1 MSIVVQRFEEHHVDA
16 VKAFNA
22 RIAAKVEELE
32 ARLGGAAHS
41 RLPESIVPTWLPP
54 VEGSA
59 LREEHFVAV
68 EGDEVRG
75 GYTLKFQDFS
85 CRGETRTMA
94 GWHEPVSE
102 GIIDKK
108 YGAVG
113 MILLRGA
120 MKTEPHLYCTA
131 MGGIDTVLPRFLK
144 AMQWKLALSSFHF
157 YIHRPYRFFRGLRHL
172 RRDPVKAL
180 ALDAAAFLGVAWAG
194 VRTMQAWRRRRRAS
208 GRWTVESSFGDWAD
222 EVWERSRGRYSVVAV
237 RSADVLRRLFPNP
250 DRRFGPDIGPCY
262 VVLRVE
268 AGGATVGWAL
278 VMRSQM
284 RNNPYFG
291 DLRVGAIVDC
301 LAAPEDAPA
310 VIAAANEYLEAE
322 DVDLTYTNQFS
333 RDWQDALRDTG
344 YLRGPSNYGLAL
356 APASAAPL
364 EPLWEVLPSIHIT
377 RGDGEGPVHR
387 RTMVTETPLPPTVG
401 GTRREERVAAP

>member
-1 MSIVVQRFEEHHVDA
+1 MSIAVQRFEERHIDA

-22 RIAAKVEELE
+22 RIAAKVDELE
-32 ARLGGAAHS
+32 TRLGGAAHS
-41 RLPESIVPTWLPP
+41 RLPESVVPSWLPP

-59 LREEHFVAV
+59 LREERFVAV

-75 GYTLKFQDFS
+75 GYTLKFQEFR
-85 CRGETRTMA
+85 CRGEMRTMA

-113 MILLRGA
+113 MILLSNA
-120 MKTEPHLYCTA
+120 MRTEPHLYCTA
-131 MGGIDTVLPRFLK
+131 MGGIETVLPKFLK
-144 AMQWKLALSSFHF
+144 AMRWKLALSSFHF

-172 RRDPVKAL
+172 RRDRVKAL
-180 ALDAAAFLGVAWAG
+180 ALDAAAFLGFAWAG
-194 VRTMQAWRRRRRAS
+194 VRTMQAWRRKRVAS
-208 GRWTVESSFGDWAD
+208 SRWTVEDSFGDWAD
-222 EVWERSRGRYSVVAV
+222 DVWERSRDRYSVVAV

-268 AGGATVGWAL
+268 VGGATVGWAL

-284 RNNPYFG
+284 KSNPYFG

-310 VIAAANEYLEAE
+310 VIAAATEYLDAE
-322 DVDLTYTNQFS
+322 NVDLTYTNQFS

-344 YLRGPSNYGLAL
+344 YLKGPSNYGLAFS
-356 APASAAPL
+356 PAAAAPL
-364 EPLWEVLPSIHIT
+364 EPLWETLPSIHIT

-387 RTMVTETPLPPTVG
+387 RTMVTEMPLPPTVEG
-401 GTRREERVAAP
+401 PRREASVAAT